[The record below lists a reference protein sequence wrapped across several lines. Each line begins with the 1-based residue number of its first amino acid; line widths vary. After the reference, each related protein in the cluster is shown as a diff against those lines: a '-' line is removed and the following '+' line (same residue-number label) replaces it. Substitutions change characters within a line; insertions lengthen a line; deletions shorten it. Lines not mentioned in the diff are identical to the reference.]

1 MFSKKITLL
10 LVDDHAVV
18 RAGYRRLLENQPDLT
33 VVGEADSAQQ
43 ALEVWKT
50 TNPDVIVLDIGL
62 PDISGIELLQ
72 RFIRKNNEVSALI
85 FSMHR
90 DPIFISQAIR
100 AGALGYVT
108 KSSPAEIIV
117 EAVYKVAKKHQFISP
132 DISSDLA
139 IALLTEPTNPIR
151 ELSPR
156 EFEILQMLLNGM
168 DAQSIADTLSIST
181 KTVHNYHYQIKIKLG
196 AKNDIELARIGFK
209 YGFISDKT
217 V

>member
-1 MFSKKITLL
+1 MNKITLL

-33 VVGEADSAQQ
+33 VIGEAETAQR
-43 ALEVWKT
+43 ALDIWKSK
-50 TNPDVIVLDIGL
+50 NPDVIVLDIGL

-72 RFIRKNNEVSALI
+72 RFIRKDGNVRILI

-108 KSSPAEIIV
+108 KSSPAEIII
-117 EAVYKVAKKHQFISP
+117 EAVYKVAKRQQFISP

-139 IALLTEPTNPIR
+139 IALLTEPANPIR

-156 EFEILQMLLNGM
+156 EFEILQMLLNGL
-168 DAQSIADTLSIST
+168 DAQAIADALSISS

-196 AKNDIELARIGFK
+196 VKNDIELARIGFK
-209 YGFISDKT
+209 YGLI
-217 V
+217 